1 MEEESSSFCEGDKL
15 NEEGFTVIVNTE
27 QEQIIRKLSIK
38 KGIKVLERSSE
49 RRRRIYRCVIKK
61 EEFYNY

>member
-1 MEEESSSFCEGDKL
+1 MEEEASSFCQGDKL

-38 KGIKVLERSSE
+38 KGIKKTLIGFREVFG
-49 RRRRIYRCVIKK
+49 K
-61 EEFYNY
+61 EKENL

>member
-38 KGIKVLERSSE
+38 KGIK
-49 RRRRIYRCVIKK
+49 KT
-61 EEFYNY
+61 

>member
-15 NEEGFTVIVNTE
+15 NEEGFTVIVNTK

-38 KGIKVLERSSE
+38 KE
-49 RRRRIYRCVIKK
+49 IKK
-61 EEFYNY
+61 TLIGFREVFGKEKENL